1 MGEVCYYSVTLNC
14 FFWQHLFDVL
24 LPLLLFS
31 PEMVP
36 ENSRGTQE
44 LEFWKISFEIFNW
57 MIFRFHVNFQ
67 GCTKHIKTQK
77 KHLRP
82 RA

>member
-44 LEFWKISFEIFNW
+44 LEFWKISFEIFN
-57 MIFRFHVNFQ
+57 H
-67 GCTKHIKTQK
+67 G
-77 KHLRP
+77 
-82 RA
+82 